1 LDTVKV
7 AITSQGPELESQVDP
22 RFGRA
27 RHFIVADTNSSEV
40 TVHDNQMNAN
50 AMQGAGVQAGRKVVE
65 LGVVALITGHI
76 GPKAFDTL
84 QAGGVQVFSGASGS
98 VAEAFEAFK
107 AGELQAVETADVRGH
122 WT

>member
-1 LDTVKV
+1 MKV
-7 AITSQGPELESQVDP
+7 AITSQGSDMQSRVDP

-27 RHFIVADTNSSEV
+27 RHFIVADTDSGEF
-40 TVHDNQMNAN
+40 TCHDNQVNVN
-50 AMQGAGVQAGRKVVE
+50 AMQGAGIQAGRKVVE

-84 QAGGVQVFSGASGS
+84 QAGGVQVYSGASGT
-98 VAEAFEAFK
+98 VEEAFAAFQ
-107 AGELQAVETADVRGH
+107 AGTLQAVETADVRGH